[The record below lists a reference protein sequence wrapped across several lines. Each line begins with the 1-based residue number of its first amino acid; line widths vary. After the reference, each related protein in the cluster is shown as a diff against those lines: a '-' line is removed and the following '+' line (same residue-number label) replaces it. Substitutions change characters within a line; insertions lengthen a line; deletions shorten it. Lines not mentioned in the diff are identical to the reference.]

1 MAFVVFCL
9 LKIISLFLLTL
20 ILIDSL
26 FDSLEVRLLAA
37 HLWQLLIRLR
47 ETCDLGGLV
56 KATLSS
62 DDDSS
67 GHRIDFND

>member
-1 MAFVVFCL
+1 MF
-9 LKIISLFLLTL
+9 LFTL

-26 FDSLEVRLLAA
+26 FDSLEVSRLFAA
-37 HLWQLLIRLR
+37 HLRQLLIRLR

-56 KATLSS
+56 KAALSP
-62 DDDSS
+62 DNDSS